1 MCQNFPRVSTSPLF
15 QSFEWLHIR
24 VDTMICTVID
34 VCLNNDLLLNFIWWW
49 CYKICSLVWWTLIK
63 SNTVRLN
70 SWTKNDSYICVK
82 LKGHIIKYQ
91 LNWNIGIWID
101 PPILFTS
108 CPGGW
113 LTCDLPVTICML
125 CACVPLLLAGSC
137 VMFGWRLILIL
148 TSYMQYTKVG
158 WSVRVTLQN
167 CETSNILTH
176 DACTYGFSLL
186 CLAHGRIKIFS
197 VE

>member
-137 VMFGWRLILIL
+137 VWVAA
-148 TSYMQYTKVG
+148 Y
-158 WSVRVTLQN
+158 
-167 CETSNILTH
+167 SNINLIHAIYKGWLRCKGDITKLWNQQH
-176 DACTYGFSLL
+176 FDSWRMHVWLFLVVFSS
-186 CLAHGRIKIFS
+186 RKN
-197 VE
+197 